1 MAVLPIT
8 TALAAL
14 SGIMLVVLSIP
25 VSRRRFGARVAL
37 GYGSDQVLHARMRAQ
52 ANFCEYMPFG
62 LALVGLSEANGLE
75 YEWVLA
81 SATLLLIGRVIH
93 AAGMWAAPSGRR
105 RTSIRLRATGILL
118 TWGVLMLDSLGL
130 LYRLFRS

>member
-8 TALAAL
+8 TAFASL
-14 SGIMLVVLSIP
+14 SGIMLVLLSIP
-25 VSRRRFGARVAL
+25 VSRRRFGGRVAL

-62 LALVGLSEANGLE
+62 LALVGLSEVNGLA
-75 YEWVLA
+75 YNWVLA
-81 SATLLLIGRVIH
+81 SAALLLIGRVIH

-118 TWGVLMLDSLGL
+118 TWGVLALDSLGL
-130 LYRLFRS
+130 LYRLFRP